1 MADDQNQRP
10 YRSNETLTR
19 AARTAASGSDPL
31 AELARLIGQNAPFA
45 GRDIARRAP
54 AAQPSAPAAS
64 PYGAPNLERQPYAAD
79 DNLYQDEARRVELNA
94 MTSPQFVAF
103 VERKLRENGIAKR
116 LLRSTRHPRR
126 QGSPAVLPLLLI
138 RFRRRHVRRRRAP
151 LLPCSTPRR
160 RLPATRRSRRTRPR
174 PPRGLP
180 SAPRRWPRRRR
191 SRGLPSL
198 PLLPAAVTVC
208 RYPRCVARQSCVA
221 ATCAAGWSATVKP
234 YSD

>member
-160 RLPATRRSRRTRPR
+160 RLPATRRS
-174 PPRGLP
+174 PPASLP
-180 SAPRRWPRRRR
+180 SRARALDGAISTPIEARR
-191 SRGLPSL
+191 SGLIDELPEAIEERSADRGYPS
-198 PLLPAAVTVC
+198 PSPGT
-208 RYPRCVARQSCVA
+208 
-221 ATCAAGWSATVKP
+221 
-234 YSD
+234 